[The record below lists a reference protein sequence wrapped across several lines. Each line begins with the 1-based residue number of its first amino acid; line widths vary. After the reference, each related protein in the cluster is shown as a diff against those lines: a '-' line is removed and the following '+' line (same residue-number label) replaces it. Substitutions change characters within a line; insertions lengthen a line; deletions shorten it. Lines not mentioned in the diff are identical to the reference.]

1 MKHKP
6 KNKTMQGASP
16 FRPKTYIDQ
25 FSKGISIKSNQKTE
39 RNLPVR
45 ARAFQEMRDPI
56 KKETD
61 EPITIMSWFSVVS
74 PPRRFL
80 GDISAMYTGT

>member
-1 MKHKP
+1 M
-6 KNKTMQGASP
+6 
-16 FRPKTYIDQ
+16 D
-25 FSKGISIKSNQKTE
+25 
-39 RNLPVR
+39 LPVR
-45 ARAFQEMRDPI
+45 ARIFQEMREPI

-74 PPRRFL
+74 APRRFL

>member
-6 KNKTMQGASP
+6 TSKTMQGASP
-16 FRPKTYIDQ
+16 FKTKNICIDQ
-25 FSKGISIKSNQKTE
+25 FSMGSSIKINQETE

-45 ARAFQEMRDPI
+45 ARVFQEMRDPI

-61 EPITIMSWFSVVS
+61 EPITIMS
-74 PPRRFL
+74 
-80 GDISAMYTGT
+80 